1 MASTLKIEIETETEE
16 EIYPLLQHVFREIT
30 EGKYY
35 NNPTNNGCKV
45 DNNWLIVNTGPLQG
59 KYYWT
64 KLE

>member
-30 EGKYY
+30 EGQYY
-35 NNPTNNGCKV
+35 KNPTSTGCKI
-45 DNNWLIVNTGPLQG
+45 DNNWLIVNAGPLQG